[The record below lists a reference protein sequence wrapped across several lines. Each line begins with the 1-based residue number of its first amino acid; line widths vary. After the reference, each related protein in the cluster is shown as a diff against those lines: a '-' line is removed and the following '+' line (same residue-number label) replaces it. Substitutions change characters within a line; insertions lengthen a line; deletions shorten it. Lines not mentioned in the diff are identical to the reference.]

1 MMAHGFMVFTALVT
15 ATLGVVITLLV
26 SQLLTDSKRKIEQK
40 PTISHSER
48 TIERNISVDCP
59 EVGGLYLRRG
69 KETERWGT
77 GGWIKR
83 TKASIEFATSAY
95 FNASHDDLLSDNYGH
110 QPITLDLLNKFI
122 SGTCPLRAIVYVF
135 PHDYL
140 TDLNVTN
147 GELQKINHH
156 VFFGPFV
163 LQEIYQ
169 QRPFHRH
176 DFPAVFT
183 NSTFLC
189 DSTACLGWCKK
200 QPHMGCLFLRQCASL
215 SRVSK
220 GLEVP
225 IQMKKKN
232 AILYLKAH
240 GGLTWNE
247 TVVLGIKNYIITRG
261 YVIKTFVY
269 SQYKREV
276 FLESMFNSSFAVV
289 FSPGEIAPGYVLE
302 LLEANVPIF
311 ALTKKAL
318 GLESVLQEGIGGEI
332 ADIGAIAGYPAIYGR
347 APTGFKRGTAEP
359 GITLKDAL
367 MKLGYFI
374 ENIGSYKPLLDI
386 GQHAYMPYE
395 CSAVLS
401 KIIPTK
407 LHLRSI

>member
-156 VFFGPFV
+156 VFFGPFHHHEFSV
-163 LQEIYQ
+163 
-169 QRPFHRH
+169 
-176 DFPAVFT
+176 VFR
-183 NSTFLC
+183 NSTALC
-189 DSTACLGWCKK
+189 DSTACFGE
-200 QPHMGCLFLRQCASL
+200 CLRRSLMNCHILRQCASL

-247 TVVLGIKNYIITRG
+247 TIVLGIKNYIITRG
-261 YVIKTFVY
+261 YAIKTFVY

-318 GLESVLQEGIGGEI
+318 GLESILQEGIGGEI

-347 APTGFKRGTAEP
+347 APTGFKQGTAEP

-407 LHLRSI
+407 LHLLSI